1 MLLNKPGFL
10 RDKPFLFLFLVSMA
24 GGIVWGAL
32 MYLFMGLVAGYD
44 VQDIPIYLIGGL
56 AFGLL
61 FFLAMF
67 VLFGGYALNER
78 WSRKKLERVRDSFQP
93 YEHAFFGTIRD
104 EDQFY
109 PASVIF
115 ILNRVVV
122 TFVRRRRVHVLEIYY
137 CDVDSAFLLGPLFH
151 LAQGDQRLGVLLEIS
166 PEEQEALSQFLVEYK
181 VDKEICFATKG
192 KLFFAE
198 ETTDDMHWRF
208 RFLRKDGDG
217 MPKPVQED
225 ALSVHVRDID
235 LLSVEYASCFD
246 PTSNPFQYEGP
257 WTASSEETEQILAKV
272 KELRPVG
279 CDDLIP
285 WLERAVA
292 EYDGIVYCYNTNE
305 MRQ

>member
-1 MLLNKPGFL
+1 MLLSKPGFL
-10 RDKPFLFLFLVSMA
+10 RDKPFLFLFRVSMA

-44 VQDIPIYLIGGL
+44 VQDVPIYLIGGL

-93 YEHAFFGTIRD
+93 YEHAFFGTIPD
-104 EDQFY
+104 GKKVLS
-109 PASVIF
+109 ALVVF

-122 TFVRRRRVHVLEIYY
+122 AFVRGMRIGVLEIYY
-137 CDVDSAFLLGPLFH
+137 CDVDSAFLLGHLFH
-151 LAQGDQRLGVLLEIS
+151 LAQGDQRLNVWLEIS
-166 PEEQEALSQFLVEYK
+166 PEEQEALSRFLVEYK

-198 ETTDDMHWRF
+198 ETTGDMHHWKFRF
-208 RFLRKDGDG
+208 RRKDGDG
-217 MPKPVQED
+217 VLQSVREGS
-225 ALSVHVRDID
+225 LSVHMRDIN
-235 LLSVEYASCFD
+235 LLMEEYASCFD
-246 PTSNPFQYEGP
+246 PSCSPFHEAP

-292 EYDGIVYCYNTNE
+292 EYDGIGFDGI
-305 MRQ
+305 